1 VRIGAAVVRRRSS
14 FIYLSEAAENE
25 IRQQLFRRSPA
36 RAKIAAISEAMAL
49 RIRSV
54 SKKELNCGKRIIPS
68 RNYEKGAIPQ
78 VSRDQ
83 PIELGIIRYS
93 LQRPIAL
100 SNGIYAGHC
109 IRQTERGAERS
120 ESRAVCD
127 LSSRPRR
134 SNL

>member
-1 VRIGAAVVRRRSS
+1 
-14 FIYLSEAAENE
+14 
-25 IRQQLFRRSPA
+25 
-36 RAKIAAISEAMAL
+36 MAL

-100 SNGIYAGHC
+100 SPTWRIGPTVQLFSRRNGLIF
-109 IRQTERGAERS
+109 
-120 ESRAVCD
+120 
-127 LSSRPRR
+127 
-134 SNL
+134 